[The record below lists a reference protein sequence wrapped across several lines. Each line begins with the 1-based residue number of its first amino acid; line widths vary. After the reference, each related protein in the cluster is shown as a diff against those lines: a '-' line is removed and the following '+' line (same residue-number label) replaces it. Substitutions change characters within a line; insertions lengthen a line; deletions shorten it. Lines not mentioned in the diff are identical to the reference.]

1 MVGFLVQG
9 ESGRGGFAM
18 ILSGQSPTAALRPAL
33 LGVLFL
39 VAGLATRPTPAIG
52 QDEGLRG
59 RFVELFTFGSGCETG
74 VLFCLKSGSGTPDF
88 AQQAFSTNADATARE
103 LTHYLQGAIAR
114 GLATVPAPSAGSGET
129 FRLSALGV
137 PVRNE
142 ETSLGPILAERALT
156 LGRGQ
161 FLIGANV
168 TDLRFENLRG
178 VSLDSLEFNVV
189 QRDLP
194 PSGPPLGD
202 PTIERTYVS
211 LSTHMAVEARVANF
225 FLTAGVSDRLDVGVL
240 VPVVQLILSGYS
252 DAEIVIGEGE
262 DPAAGFS
269 FGGPTEDPQLHERA
283 VLDQQKATGL
293 GDVSVRGKL
302 RLTDTDSWLAMAL
315 LTDFR
320 IPTGRDE
327 DFLGSE
333 GWSAQG
339 LGVISTAPF
348 AGFSPHLNLGGV
360 LRSGEGE
367 RSAVVGTFGFDHR
380 SSARLTIAGELL
392 AQIPLGENPLVRSEV
407 IIQDSQGS
415 MITVPSSNLPT
426 LEDYQF
432 DGALGFKL
440 RLGNLAII
448 GNAILPMNDGG
459 LRSEVLWTVGL
470 QGGF

>member
-1 MVGFLVQG
+1 MVRPEPLYTF
-9 ESGRGGFAM
+9 
-18 ILSGQSPTAALRPAL
+18 ALRTGAFRTGV
-33 LGVLFL
+33 LGVLLL
-39 VAGLATRPTPAIG
+39 VAASATRPGPALG
-52 QDEGLRG
+52 QDDGLRG
-59 RFVELFTFGSGCETG
+59 RFVELFTFGSGCEQD
-74 VLFCLKSGSGTPDF
+74 VLFCLRSGSGTPDF

-137 PVRNE
+137 PVRND

-156 LGRGQ
+156 LGRGH
-161 FLIGANV
+161 FLVGANV
-168 TDLRFENLRG
+168 TDLRFESLRG
-178 VSLDSLEFNVV
+178 ISLEDLQFNVV

-211 LSTHMAVEARVANF
+211 VSTHMAVEARVANF
-225 FLTAGVSDRLDVGVL
+225 FLTAGMSDRFDVGVL
-240 VPVVQLILSGYS
+240 IPVVQLTLSGYS

-269 FGGPTEDPQLHERA
+269 FGGPTEDPRLHERA
-283 VLDQQKATGL
+283 VLDRQKATGL
-293 GDVSVRGKL
+293 GDASVRGKL
-302 RLTDTDSWLAMAL
+302 RLTDTDSRIGMAL
-315 LTDFR
+315 LTDLR
-320 IPTGRDE
+320 LPTGKDE

-360 LRSGEGE
+360 FRSGAGE
-367 RSAVVGTFGFDHR
+367 RSAFVGALGFDHR
-380 SSARLTIAGELL
+380 SSARLTIAGEFL
-392 AQIPLGENPLVRSEV
+392 AQLPLGENPLVRSEV
-407 IIQDSQGS
+407 IIEDSQGAL
-415 MITVPSSNLPT
+415 ITVPSSNLPT

-440 RLGNLAII
+440 RLGNLAVI
-448 GNAILPMNDGG
+448 GNAIVPINDGG